1 MQQVDPNKPLNEQVH
16 ELTYD
21 KDWEFPFKLL
31 SLYTTCLGEGNFGKV
46 VKGQAYSIE
55 LLDPRTKSQQAK
67 TKRNQLW
74 KNSKKWS
81 NQNHHV
87 NTSSTVVAIKTV
99 KGLRNFY
106 HIC

>member
-1 MQQVDPNKPLNEQVH
+1 MD

-31 SLYTTCLGEGNFGKV
+31 GLYTTCLGEGNFGKV